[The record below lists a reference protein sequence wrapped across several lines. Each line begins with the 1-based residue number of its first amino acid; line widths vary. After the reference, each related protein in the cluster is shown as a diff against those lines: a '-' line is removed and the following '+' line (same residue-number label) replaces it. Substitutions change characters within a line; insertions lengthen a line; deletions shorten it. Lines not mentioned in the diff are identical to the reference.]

1 MYSYVC
7 VCIFNR
13 AYLLHLREVTAFYT
27 KILPFYIRRTLA
39 VLLVVV
45 IMLNFVVVFAAIAFS
60 PAAPTDRL
68 LHTRET
74 RSHSI
79 QTLNV
84 IKCRKISCSSGRTF
98 MNSGGCVHY
107 NKMILTKWALKK
119 YWGTARHN
127 SAVASGTRSEDPE
140 ILRLRR
146 MCNQSRQRDN
156 HHKTPIK
163 QKHL

>member
-13 AYLLHLREVTAFYT
+13 AYLLHFREVTAFYT

-45 IMLNFVVVFAAIAFS
+45 IMLNFVVVFAAIVFS

-79 QTLNV
+79 QTLSV

-107 NKMILTKWALKK
+107 NKMILTK
-119 YWGTARHN
+119 
-127 SAVASGTRSEDPE
+127 
-140 ILRLRR
+140 
-146 MCNQSRQRDN
+146 
-156 HHKTPIK
+156 
-163 QKHL
+163 